1 MEEGISYNWFDPSL
15 AFGSDMQFFS
25 CFGGIVFAFGT
36 PVGALPVFKDLT
48 DNTRKRIRK
57 VYNRSII
64 SEFIIF
70 FSFGLSGYLTAPID
84 TPIMIIDRTT
94 IFANDIILSIGK
106 TAFLIAIMI
115 AFAVNFICCKIS
127 IINLTCNS
135 PEEFTTKRNFIVTLI
150 SLVGI
155 TSLACLYA
163 KVNDYLDFLGGLIAV
178 TLSFLI
184 PTLLHLKVT
193 TKSWTHWRVV
203 IPIIMGF
210 IICFLGYSGA
220 IMVLIKIISGKSS

>member
-1 MEEGISYNWFDPSL
+1 
-15 AFGSDMQFFS
+15 MQFFS

-36 PVGALPVFKDLT
+36 PVGALPVYKDLT
-48 DNTRKRIRK
+48 DNSRKRIRK

-64 SEFIIF
+64 LEFVIYF
-70 FSFGLSGYLTAPID
+70 LFGLSGYLTAPID
-84 TPIMIIDRTT
+84 TPSMIIDRAS
-94 IFANDIILSIGK
+94 IFSNDLLLSIGK
-106 TAFLIAIMI
+106 TAFLLALLI

-127 IINLTCNS
+127 IVNLTCNS
-135 PEEFTTKRNFIVTLI
+135 PQEFTNKKNFIVTFI
-150 SLVGI
+150 SLILV

-193 TKSWTHWRVV
+193 TKPLTHWRVV
-203 IPIIMGF
+203 IPIIMAV